1 MGVQEVTPPIRN
13 STWVKDILVIER
25 VWVQNLINGVQEVTP
40 PIRNSTWVKGILVI
54 ERSMVQN
61 LINGGAG
68 SRFANQKS
76 N

>member
-1 MGVQEVTPPIRN
+1 M
-13 STWVKDILVIER
+13 
-25 VWVQNLINGVQEVTP
+25 QNLINGVQEVTP